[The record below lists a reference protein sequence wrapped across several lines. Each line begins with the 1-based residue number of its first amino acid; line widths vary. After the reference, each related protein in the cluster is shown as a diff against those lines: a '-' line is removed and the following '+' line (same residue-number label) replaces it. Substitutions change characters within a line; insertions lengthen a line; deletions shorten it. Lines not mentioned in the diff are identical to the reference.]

1 MGKPKKK
8 CFILILVILV
18 VEAARYTKQT
28 NTPLKQAHLVLL
40 PAQVGIIR
48 LETRV
53 SSRFFREL

>member
-40 PAQVGIIR
+40 PAQVGIIA
-48 LETRV
+48 L
-53 SSRFFREL
+53 